1 MSSVARLTN
10 RLKKRLTMKGIEL
23 IRILSL
29 SFYLLRE
36 FYRDRDLYQDSIK
49 LALAIYN
56 LVFLI
61 LLPVSFVLF
70 DFNVILKNWWFF
82 IPTGIPVVI
91 YRYKRVEGDKE
102 ALVSE
107 GIQVL
112 LIAITMTILLFEPF

>member
-1 MSSVARLTN
+1 
-10 RLKKRLTMKGIEL
+10 MKSIEL
-23 IRILSL
+23 IIILSL
-29 SFYLLRE
+29 SFYLLWE

-49 LALAIYN
+49 LTLAIYN

-70 DFNVILKNWWFF
+70 DFNVILKNWWLF
-82 IPTGIPVVI
+82 IPAGIPVVI

-112 LIAITMTILLFEPF
+112 LILITMTILLFEPF